1 MHSMELLG
9 DVVHVES
16 RSVRLEKVLVLVQ
29 DRCTV
34 LRQTYHRLIYYF
46 RTHLMV
52 HLGDEAQVEASFGPF
67 RDSANLVARS
77 VNGLR
82 RM

>member
-1 MHSMELLG
+1 MLNL
-9 DVVHVES
+9 V
-16 RSVRLEKVLVLVQ
+16 SVRLETVLVSVQ

-34 LRQTYHRLIYYF
+34 CAK
-46 RTHLMV
+46 RTIGSGIVLTHPMV
-52 HLGDEAQVEASFGPF
+52 LLGDEAHVEASFGPF

-82 RM
+82 RT